1 MNNQPRVEPPESM
14 KYEMAEM
21 EWADLHTHTTY
32 SDGLLSPPEVVS
44 QAKAANLRAIAI
56 TDHDEISG
64 IDAALNAAKTLN
76 IEIVSGVELSVTH
89 KGIDVHVLGYFVDH
103 HNPKLIAFVK
113 DFQQER
119 RLRLDRILAKLDAL
133 GKPLS
138 KESVLIKAGTGSV
151 GRPHI
156 ADAMVDAGFVESYYD
171 AFNQYLA
178 EGRPA
183 YVPKKKLAA
192 AEAIKLLH
200 DAGGLA
206 SIAHPGL
213 DVPDEVVFEMIRA
226 GIDAIETVH
235 PRHGDARRQHYTSIA
250 EANGLL
256 TTGGSDF
263 HGGRKINER
272 VGDFRVPYNVV
283 EKMKNYLS
291 KARTTWV

>member
-1 MNNQPRVEPPESM
+1 M